1 MKIKNPEELT
11 DTLHRYMDEPK
22 YKDIAI
28 DLVSINNIIWN
39 VYMYILKLTKC
50 PCLGHTRIP
59 Y

>member
-11 DTLHRYMDEPK
+11 DTLHRYMDDPK

-39 VYMYILKLTKC
+39 VYKC
-50 PCLGHTRIP
+50 IF
-59 Y
+59 